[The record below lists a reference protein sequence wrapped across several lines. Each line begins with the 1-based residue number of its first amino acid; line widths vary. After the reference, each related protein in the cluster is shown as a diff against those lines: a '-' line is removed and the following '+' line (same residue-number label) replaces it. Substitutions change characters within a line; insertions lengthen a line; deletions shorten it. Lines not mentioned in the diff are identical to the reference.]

1 MNSESDTKLRAGFA
15 SVDITP
21 TALLPMGGYINRTG
35 RARGVHDPL
44 HAKAAVF
51 RRGANSVVLL
61 SLDILFV
68 TREWACDVREA
79 ISNALGAPPGHIL
92 VAATHTHSGPAIFSP
107 LTERS
112 SELVRHEQTLLEKC
126 VEAADRACKSTE
138 ESMIRVG
145 RALSRGIAQN
155 RRRPSETT
163 ESPVSVIRV
172 ENRSGKALGH
182 IASFACHAT
191 VMSASNLEYSAD
203 LHGAAAGYVEEN
215 FEDSVCVMFNG
226 AGGDTSTRFTRTEQ
240 TWRELERM
248 GRSLA
253 GCVSEASRNS
263 VAIRDNPISA
273 RSVTREFAFRDVPD
287 IEESQSQFDKASA
300 DFRNAVDSG
309 SAESASLARSM
320 VEGAAARLY
329 LSRTGGWKRL
339 FASERARVEIQ
350 AIRVGDLMVCGL
362 PGEFFAA
369 REERL
374 RRAAEPGVGLVIGY
388 ANGYWG
394 YLLPPEEAEKGGYE
408 RLMSPLHPE
417 DEPAIL
423 SEAENLIK
431 EMKEGV
437 SPE

>member
-1 MNSESDTKLRAGFA
+1 MNLENNTKLQAGFA

-21 TALLPMGGYINRTG
+21 TGPLPMGGYINRTG
-35 RARGVHDPL
+35 QASGVHDPL
-44 HAKAAVF
+44 YAKAAVF
-51 RRGANSVVLL
+51 RRGDNSAVLL

-68 TREWACDVREA
+68 TREWVCDVREA
-79 ISNALGAPPGHIL
+79 ISRAVGAPPDHIL

-112 SELVRHEQTLLEKC
+112 SELVRYEQTLLDKC
-126 VEAADRACKSTE
+126 AEAADRAFKATE
-138 ESMIRVG
+138 ESVIRVG

-155 RRRPSETT
+155 RRRSSAMT
-163 ESPVSVIRV
+163 EYPVSVIRV

-182 IASFACHAT
+182 VASFACHAT

-203 LHGAAAGYVEEN
+203 LHGAAARCVEEDFGN
-215 FEDSVCVMFNG
+215 SVCMMFSG

-253 GCVSEASRNS
+253 ECVSEASRNS
-263 VAIRDNPISA
+263 VAIRDNPIFA

-287 IEESQSQFDKASA
+287 AEESQRQFDKASA
-300 DFRNAVDSG
+300 DFENAAAFG

-329 LSRTGGWKRL
+329 LSRTGGWKHV
-339 FASERARVEIQ
+339 FAAERARVEIQ
-350 AIRVGDLMVCGL
+350 AIRIGDLMACGL

-374 RRAAEPGVGLVIGY
+374 RRAAAPGFGFVIGY

-408 RLMSPLHPE
+408 RLMSPLHPA

-423 SEAENLIK
+423 SEAENLIREMK
-431 EMKEGV
+431 EMKEF
-437 SPE
+437 